1 MWGFTEEE
9 ENMILKDLRP
19 FQEEAIEPE
28 NMETEQFYFH
38 YNSFYQPR
46 IYNDIITLKNPANFM
61 LKITISH
68 AVAQSVKLTLFEGLI
83 EESIESTRHI
93 PRKMAKDGKI
103 HMSRKAIN
111 QKIGQVLIVKE
122 FSNCI

>member
-1 MWGFTEEE
+1 
-9 ENMILKDLRP
+9 
-19 FQEEAIEPE
+19 
-28 NMETEQFYFH
+28 
-38 YNSFYQPR
+38 
-46 IYNDIITLKNPANFM
+46 M

-111 QKIGQVLIVKE
+111 QKIGQVIIFANRLNTSYLSWE
-122 FSNCI
+122 LM